1 MWKGTYNLACF
12 QPLLAD
18 PANGE
23 VMEMNYPAEWS
34 SWMLCRTRSC
44 TQQCLLPITGWA
56 KTRTAP
62 STAWVSSIDTS
73 ASDDLKSCS
82 VMCDITTWLIFV
94 RLYYIRLNFNLRQ
107 AACDS
112 LKPFKGTYVLQLGCI
127 IAYLLGWF
135 VLSFKTL
142 VRATKRRK
150 PKLHILH
157 HTQGR
162 PSSSAIRVP

>member
-1 MWKGTYNLACF
+1 MWQKTFDPGILCKWCMERYVQSRMFSAPACWPCKWRSDGDELPGWVEF
-12 QPLLAD
+12 L
-18 PANGE
+18 N
-23 VMEMNYPAEWS
+23 VM
-34 SWMLCRTRSC
+34 CRTRSC

-135 VLSFKTL
+135 VLSFKT
-142 VRATKRRK
+142 
-150 PKLHILH
+150 
-157 HTQGR
+157 
-162 PSSSAIRVP
+162 